1 MEIRRPSSGDLES
14 VLDFFAGIP
23 ESERTFFKEEVLDR
37 ATVQRWMRGERG
49 CRAVALE
56 DGRVVGYVAVIPL
69 PGWSDHVGELRLVV
83 VPERRRRGV
92 GRALAR
98 WALLQALDRGLSK
111 LSVEVVA
118 DQDGAI
124 AMFGA
129 LGFEAEGLL
138 RDQVRDHAGVLRDL
152 VVLAHPV
159 ADRWSAMESAG
170 IADAVREPGSPT
182 A

>member
-1 MEIRRPSSGDLES
+1 MEIRSPSSGDLEV
-14 VLDFFAGIP
+14 VLDFFARIP

-37 ATVQRWMRGERG
+37 ATVQRWVSGERG
-49 CRAVALE
+49 YRAVALE
-56 DGRVVGYVAVIPL
+56 AGRIIGYVAVVPL
-69 PGWSDHVGELRLVV
+69 LGWSDHVGELRLVV
-83 VPERRRRGV
+83 DPERRRRGV

-98 WALLQALDRGLSK
+98 WALLEALDRGLSK

-118 DQDGAI
+118 DEDGAV

-129 LGFEAEGLL
+129 LGFAAEGLL
-138 RDQVRDHAGVLRDL
+138 HDQVRDHGGVLRDV

-170 IADAVREPGSPT
+170 IVDAVREPGSPS